1 MEAQD
6 GKPDPW
12 KTETKDYE
20 FKVFLG
26 SIERH
31 SKKKTRKPINL
42 TLALPKSI

>member
-1 MEAQD
+1 MVNLTLGRLRQ
-6 GKPDPW
+6 KN
-12 KTETKDYE
+12 YE